1 MNKYGKKCIVFQVFL
16 SKELVGEEVVVHDK
30 NSRPSWDSVW
40 MSVADTIAARSR
52 CSRAQIGAVIVANDQ
67 RISSTG
73 YNGPAATYPAEGSC
87 INWCAR
93 GRGETELD
101 NVYDSCPSIHA
112 EANALLYVDRSR
124 VEGGTIYITDVAC
137 LQCAK
142 LVSNS
147 GIKRVV
153 TRVASSAAHRKPEL
167 TLEYFKK
174 CDIEVTILE

>member
-1 MNKYGKKCIVFQVFL
+1 MNP
-16 SKELVGEEVVVHDK
+16 
-30 NSRPSWDSVW
+30 RPTWDATW
-40 MSVADTIAARSR
+40 IAVADSISLRSR
-52 CSRAQIGAVIVANDQ
+52 CSRAQIGAVIVSKDQ

-73 YNGPAATYPAEGSC
+73 YNGPAATLDVEGDC
-87 INWCAR
+87 INWCPRAQ
-93 GRGETELD
+93 GVVPLD
-101 NVYDSCPSIHA
+101 NLYDACPSIHA

-153 TRVASSAAHRKPEL
+153 MRVQSTAAHRNPAA
-167 TLEYFKK
+167 TIEYFAK
-174 CDIEVTILE
+174 CDIDVVILH